1 MSWFNL
7 NNTTPIQPHQEGTAA
22 SSKLHLFGGRG
33 VSYFQH
39 TRSSTIWR
47 RPLWLWRSC
56 GGWFRTTRWIVV
68 VSRVTCVS
76 GLSEFFS
83 GCWKM
88 IIWREICFANV
99 CQWLL
104 FKSNGCLDLGSLRMK
119 MKLKTRTKPW
129 FSMVFQEWK
138 GNWMETYM
146 ILVYQIPFQ
155 S

>member
-88 IIWREICFANV
+88 IIWREICLPMLASDCYSKAMVVWTWAVWGWRWN
-99 CQWLL
+99 WRHEL
-104 FKSNGCLDLGSLRMK
+104 NLGF
-119 MKLKTRTKPW
+119 PW
-129 FSMVFQEWK
+129 FSKNERETEWRHT
-138 GNWMETYM
+138 W
-146 ILVYQIPFQ
+146 